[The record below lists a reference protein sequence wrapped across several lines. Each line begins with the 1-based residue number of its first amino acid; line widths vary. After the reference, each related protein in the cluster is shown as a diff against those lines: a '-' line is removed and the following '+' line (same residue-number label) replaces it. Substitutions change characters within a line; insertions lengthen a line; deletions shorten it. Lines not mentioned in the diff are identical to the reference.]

1 MGIPLDALKL
11 SELAVYAGPLSL
23 CQFVAP
29 RSEIFQV
36 RKRPNERKEETSR
49 ERKKIARRFTIE
61 TIERIGRR
69 STALKHHCSCRS
81 AFVLA
86 DTDSGSDL
94 ESLDLRSIRFFTFF
108 YLIFFVLI
116 FRYDFTSPIFM
127 YLSQRAH
134 DRADV
139 DRLNLEVY
147 VAAPRRDGLLAEVL
161 AVAARLSRFHLAK
174 LRMITVFRVEPTTKA
189 SREFFGT

>member
-1 MGIPLDALKL
+1 
-11 SELAVYAGPLSL
+11 
-23 CQFVAP
+23 
-29 RSEIFQV
+29 
-36 RKRPNERKEETSR
+36 
-49 ERKKIARRFTIE
+49 
-61 TIERIGRR
+61 
-69 STALKHHCSCRS
+69 
-81 AFVLA
+81 
-86 DTDSGSDL
+86 
-94 ESLDLRSIRFFTFF
+94 
-108 YLIFFVLI
+108 
-116 FRYDFTSPIFM
+116 M

-189 SREFFGT
+189 SREFFGTWGVPSDPATLGLSDFDDSLECKKTFLN